1 MKIPYGRQ
9 ALAAILATPLLST
22 GLLVLAQERPKQPT
36 VQEREVSDAELQA
49 FAKAYVQYHKIRAQY
64 EPQLKA
70 AKDPQKSKKI
80 QDEANTKVKEA
91 LAKQQ
96 LTVQNYNRVF
106 TVVNNDETLRKRAM
120 KLIEEERKNR

>member
-9 ALAAILATPLLST
+9 ALAAILAAPLLST

-64 EPQLKA
+64 EPQVKA
-70 AKDPQKSKKI
+70 TKDPQKSKMI
-80 QDEANTKVKEA
+80 QDEANAKVKEV

-106 TVVNNDETLRKRAM
+106 TVVNNDESLRKRAM
-120 KLIEEERKNR
+120 KLIEEERKKR

>member
-120 KLIEEERKNR
+120 KLIEEERKKR

>member
-9 ALAAILATPLLST
+9 ALAAILAAPLLST

-64 EPQLKA
+64 EPQVKA
-70 AKDPQKSKKI
+70 TKDPQKSKKI
-80 QDEANTKVKEA
+80 QDEANAKVKEV

-106 TVVNNDETLRKRAM
+106 TVVNNDESLRKRAM
-120 KLIEEERKNR
+120 KLIEEERKKR

>member
-1 MKIPYGRQ
+1 MKFPHGRQ
-9 ALAAILATPLLST
+9 ALAAILVAPLLSA
-22 GLLVLAQERPKQPT
+22 GLFVLAQERPKQPT

-64 EPQLKA
+64 EPQVKA
-70 AKDPQKSKKI
+70 TKDPQKSKKI
-80 QDEANTKVKEA
+80 QDEANAKVKEV

-106 TVVNNDETLRKRAM
+106 TVVNNDESLRKRAM
-120 KLIEEERKNR
+120 KLIEEERKKR

>member
-9 ALAAILATPLLST
+9 ALAAILAAPLLST

-64 EPQLKA
+64 EPQVKA
-70 AKDPQKSKKI
+70 TKDPQKSKKI
-80 QDEANTKVKEA
+80 QDEANAKVKEV

-106 TVVNNDETLRKRAM
+106 TVVNNDESLRTRAM
-120 KLIEEERKNR
+120 KLIEEERKKR

>member
-1 MKIPYGRQ
+1 MKIPYGREV
-9 ALAAILATPLLST
+9 LAAILAAPLLST

-64 EPQLKA
+64 EPQVKA
-70 AKDPQKSKKI
+70 TKDPQKSKKI
-80 QDEANTKVKEA
+80 QDEANAKVKEV

-106 TVVNNDETLRKRAM
+106 TVVNNDESLRKRAM
-120 KLIEEERKNR
+120 KLIEEERKKR